1 MNDMQSQTGYS
12 KHAAYRTVARAIKI
26 LKLIVGISCTRNK
39 IVMVVC
45 YGERLVQLPVE
56 LLQKT
61 LSVYIH
67 QSYTCVG
74 LSAGYFPVIVLSHQL
89 FLLVLYS
96 MSVSLLM
103 LAITR
108 FVKST
113 YEILYCTCK

>member
-12 KHAAYRTVARAIKI
+12 KHAAYRTVVRAIKI

-39 IVMVVC
+39 I
-45 YGERLVQLPVE
+45 VQLPVE

-74 LSAGYFPVIVLSHQL
+74 FKCRVFSRYHFVTSAVL
-89 FLLVLYS
+89 
-96 MSVSLLM
+96 
-103 LAITR
+103 A
-108 FVKST
+108 
-113 YEILYCTCK
+113 CTI

>member
-1 MNDMQSQTGYS
+1 MHSQTGYS
-12 KHAAYRTVARAIKI
+12 KHAAYRTVVRAIKI
-26 LKLIVGISCTRNK
+26 LKLIVGITCTRNK

-45 YGERLVQLPVE
+45 YGERLVELPVE

-61 LSVYIH
+61 LSIYIH
-67 QSYTCVG
+67 QSYTCIR
-74 LSAGYFPVIVLSHQL
+74 LNAGYFPVIILSHQL
-89 FLLVLYS
+89 FLHVLYS

>member
-1 MNDMQSQTGYS
+1 MNDMQSQTGNS
-12 KHAAYRTVARAIKI
+12 KHAAYRTVVRAIKIKI

-74 LSAGYFPVIVLSHQL
+74 LKCRVFSRYHFVTSAVL
-89 FLLVLYS
+89 
-96 MSVSLLM
+96 
-103 LAITR
+103 A
-108 FVKST
+108 
-113 YEILYCTCK
+113 CTI

>member
-1 MNDMQSQTGYS
+1 MNDMQSQTRYS
-12 KHAAYRTVARAIKI
+12 KHAAYRTVVRAIKI

-67 QSYTCVG
+67 VHQSYTCVG
-74 LSAGYFPVIVLSHQL
+74 LKCRVFSRYHFVTSAVL
-89 FLLVLYS
+89 
-96 MSVSLLM
+96 
-103 LAITR
+103 A
-108 FVKST
+108 
-113 YEILYCTCK
+113 CTI

>member
-1 MNDMQSQTGYS
+1 MNDMHSQTGYI
-12 KHAAYRTVARAIKI
+12 KHAAYRTVVRAIKI
-26 LKLIVGISCTRNK
+26 LKLIVGITCTRNK

-74 LSAGYFPVIVLSHQL
+74 NAGYFPVIILSHQL
-89 FLLVLYS
+89 FLHVCFTVNVS
-96 MSVSLLM
+96 HNSV
-103 LAITR
+103 
-108 FVKST
+108 
-113 YEILYCTCK
+113 C

>member
-1 MNDMQSQTGYS
+1 MNDMHSQTGYS
-12 KHAAYRTVARAIKI
+12 KHAAYRTVVRAIKI
-26 LKLIVGISCTRNK
+26 LKLIVGITCTRNK

-74 LSAGYFPVIVLSHQL
+74 LKCRVFSRYHFVTSAVL
-89 FLLVLYS
+89 
-96 MSVSLLM
+96 
-103 LAITR
+103 A
-108 FVKST
+108 
-113 YEILYCTCK
+113 CTI

>member
-12 KHAAYRTVARAIKI
+12 KHAAYRTVVRAIKI

-61 LSVYIH
+61 LSVH

-74 LSAGYFPVIVLSHQL
+74 LKCRVFSRYHFVTSAVL
-89 FLLVLYS
+89 
-96 MSVSLLM
+96 
-103 LAITR
+103 A
-108 FVKST
+108 
-113 YEILYCTCK
+113 CTI

>member
-12 KHAAYRTVARAIKI
+12 KHAAYRTVVRAIKI

-56 LLQKT
+56 ILQKT
-61 LSVYIH
+61 ISVYIH

-74 LSAGYFPVIVLSHQL
+74 FKCRVFSRYHFVTSAVLACT
-89 FLLVLYS
+89 S